1 MVQIFD
7 KKLDK
12 KTLKHYVLQSALAT
26 LVLFLCLSVPFID
39 DAILIAAIGSTT
51 FVLFAMPKTLPARP
65 RNVLGS
71 HFVCGLIG
79 IAFSMF
85 NSGFVPSTVML
96 SLAVGLS
103 IFAMVTLAIEH
114 PPAGGTVIAL
124 LFTPDYVAF
133 VTLLLLSSILMLF
146 VHLLKPYMINLM

>member
-1 MVQIFD
+1 MVHIFD

-12 KTLKHYVLQSALAT
+12 KTLKHYLFQSVLAT
-26 LVLFLCLSVPFID
+26 LVLFLCLNVPFID
-39 DAILIAAIGSTT
+39 DAVLIAAIGSTT
-51 FVLFAMPKTLPARP
+51 FILFAMPKTLPARP
-65 RNVLGS
+65 RNVLGG

-79 IAFSMF
+79 IVFSMF
-85 NSGFVPSTVML
+85 NSGFIPNTTML

-103 IFAMVTLAIEH
+103 ILAMVTLAIEH

-124 LFTPDYVAF
+124 LFSTDYVAF
-133 VTLLLLSSILMLF
+133 VTLLLLSSIMMLF